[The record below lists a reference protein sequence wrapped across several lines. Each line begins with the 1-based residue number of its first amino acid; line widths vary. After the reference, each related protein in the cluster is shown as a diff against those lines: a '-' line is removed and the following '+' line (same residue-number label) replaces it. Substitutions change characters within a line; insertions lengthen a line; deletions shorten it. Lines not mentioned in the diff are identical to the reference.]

1 MHQPKRQLGKAIV
14 LLKILVTYCSI
25 FLGIFVVDWLIQ
37 QITLVVKWLSALC
50 AQPGFWLQLAL
61 VLIIVALSALLNS
74 WLQRRLSQDHS
85 SGLRHM
91 AVRSSQR
98 ILFPALVAIALLI
111 AAESFEM
118 YKLPARVL
126 HFLFPIALA
135 LAIIRLSLYV
145 LRKIFISSP
154 LVKAMEP
161 MLATGIWLIVA
172 LHLSGLLKPLHQLLD
187 KLAITLGSTR
197 ISLWMTLQFVLVV
210 LLAFTVALW
219 LSAIVNQRLK
229 QVPHFSPSM
238 QVGFGKFT
246 KVFLLTIAFL
256 IALSAVG
263 INLSSLAIF
272 GGALGVGLGF
282 GLQRI
287 TSNFI
292 SGFILVMDRSVKPGD
307 NITVGENF
315 GWVEQMNSRYVV
327 LRNRQGIDTLIPNE
341 NLITGEVINWSY
353 ADPNVRLEIDVQISY
368 QDDPEQA
375 MQLMLDC
382 AFVSPRVL
390 KNPEPSVRLLQ
401 FADSGMK
408 LQLRVWIGDMEN
420 GSGSVRSEINLAIW
434 RSFKAHGVT
443 MPFPQREITIKSA
456 PTGSRD

>member
-1 MHQPKRQLGKAIV
+1 
-14 LLKILVTYCSI
+14 
-25 FLGIFVVDWLIQ
+25 
-37 QITLVVKWLSALC
+37 
-50 AQPGFWLQLAL
+50 
-61 VLIIVALSALLNS
+61 
-74 WLQRRLSQDHS
+74 
-85 SGLRHM
+85 
-91 AVRSSQR
+91 
-98 ILFPALVAIALLI
+98 
-111 AAESFEM
+111 
-118 YKLPARVL
+118 
-126 HFLFPIALA
+126 
-135 LAIIRLSLYV
+135 
-145 LRKIFISSP
+145 
-154 LVKAMEP
+154 
-161 MLATGIWLIVA
+161 
-172 LHLSGLLKPLHQLLD
+172 
-187 KLAITLGSTR
+187 
-197 ISLWMTLQFVLVV
+197 
-210 LLAFTVALW
+210 
-219 LSAIVNQRLK
+219 
-229 QVPHFSPSM
+229 
-238 QVGFGKFT
+238 
-246 KVFLLTIAFL
+246 VFLLTIAFL

-292 SGFILVMDRSVKPGD
+292 CGFILVMDRSVKPGD

-382 AFVSPRVL
+382 AFVSARVL
-390 KNPEPSVRLLQ
+390 HDPEPSVRLLQ

-408 LQLRVWIGDMEN
+408 LQLRVWIADMEN

-434 RSFKAHGVT
+434 RSFKTHGVT

-456 PTGSRD
+456 PTASRD

>member
-1 MHQPKRQLGKAIV
+1 M
-14 LLKILVTYCSI
+14 
-25 FLGIFVVDWLIQ
+25 DWLNHQLNAAARWVIH
-37 QITLVVKWLSALC
+37 LC
-50 AQPGFWLQLAL
+50 VQPGFWLQLAVIL
-61 VLIIVALSALLNS
+61 VIFVIAALLNS
-74 WLQRRLSQDHS
+74 MLQRRLSQDHS

-98 ILFPALVAIALLI
+98 IFFPSVLAMALLV
-111 AAESFEM
+111 AAESFDM
-118 YKLPARVL
+118 YKLPAQVL
-126 HFLFPIALA
+126 KFLLPIVFA

-145 LRKIFISSP
+145 LRKVFLSSP

-161 MLATGIWLIVA
+161 MLATGIWFVVV
-172 LHLSGLLKPLHQLLD
+172 LHLTGLLEPLHQLLD
-187 KLAITLGSTR
+187 KLAITLGTTR

-219 LSAIVNQRLK
+219 LSSLANQRLK
-229 QVPHFSPSM
+229 QIQHFSPSM

-282 GLQRI
+282 GLQKI

-382 AFVSPRVL
+382 AFASARVL
-390 KNPEPSVRLLQ
+390 HTPEPSVRLLQ

-408 LQLRVWIGDMEN
+408 LQLRVWIADMEN

-434 RSFKAHGVT
+434 RSFKANGVT

-456 PTGSRD
+456 PTASRD